1 MRMGI
6 ASILI
11 IASLLGDCLF
21 AQSGRGKS
29 YRIDRNKSI
38 YLPLGKISFADKLI
52 AYKVGS
58 PSPKQIYRDSIQ
70 CLHEPNYTSYSIP
83 DFISLGCGGSL
94 TVQFTDNG
102 LMNLK
107 GDDIYIFEVASK
119 KESSK
124 IEVSTNGKDWIYAG
138 KVFGGTSKLDLS
150 DEHIDSYT
158 VFYFL
163 RVTDL
168 KDLCKSKSAG
178 ADIDAIGA
186 INSVIKLTVNADLL
200 FDVADYSLKESAE
213 QILDTLVKTIRLVDK
228 ATISVEGHTDNDGG
242 DAYNLELSKN
252 RCRTVVEKLITIIGY
267 KSYDY
272 EVIAF
277 GERLPKVD
285 NNSPENKQINRRVEI
300 TILPP
305 KDYFES
311 IREKN

>member
-1 MRMGI
+1 MRLGI
-6 ASILI
+6 VSIFI
-11 IASLLGDCLF
+11 IVTLFGNCLF
-21 AQSGRGKS
+21 AQSGTGKR
-29 YRIDRNKSI
+29 YRIGKNNSI

-52 AYKVGS
+52 AYEVGS
-58 PSPKQIYRDSIQ
+58 PSPKQIFRDSTQ
-70 CLHEPNYTSYSIP
+70 CLHEPNYTSYSSP

-107 GDDIYIFEVASK
+107 GDDIYIFEVAPER
-119 KESSK
+119 ESSK

-138 KVFGGTSKLDLS
+138 KVSGGKSKIDLS
-150 DEHIDSYT
+150 DENIDSHT
-158 VFYFL
+158 VFHYV

-186 INSVIKLTVNADLL
+186 INSVITLTINADLL
-200 FDVADYSLKESAE
+200 FDVDDYSLKDTAE

-228 ATISVEGHTDNDGG
+228 ATISLEGHTDNDGN

-252 RCRTVVEKLITIIGY
+252 RCRTVVEKLITTIGY
-267 KSYDY
+267 KTYDY

-277 GERLPKVD
+277 GERLPKVP

-300 TILPP
+300 KILPP

-311 IREKN
+311 IREKD